1 MQKWNFYGFHRG
13 QASSLASHQTKQISD
28 GEKELLKKERQI
40 ALVAANLFSLE
51 VFNTR
56 YTIRFFI

>member
-28 GEKELLKKERQI
+28 GEKELLKKERRI
-40 ALVAANLFSLE
+40 AQLENDIEDICEKLFSE
-51 VFNTR
+51 VNLSC
-56 YTIRFFI
+56 

>member
-40 ALVAANLFSLE
+40 AQLENDTEDICEKLFSE
-51 VFNTR
+51 VNLSC
-56 YTIRFFI
+56 